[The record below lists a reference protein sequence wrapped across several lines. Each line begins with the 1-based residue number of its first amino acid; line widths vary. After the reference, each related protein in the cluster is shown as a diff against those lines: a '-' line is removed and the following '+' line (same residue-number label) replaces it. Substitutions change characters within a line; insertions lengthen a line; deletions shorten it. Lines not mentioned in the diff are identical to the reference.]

1 MYESQVT
8 LIMDTICPWTYIG
21 KKRLD
26 EALKQ
31 FRASPS
37 ADSISFDLQF
47 SSYQPSPNRPETI
60 PDRAAYALQEKHSD
74 NEDAQKLFE
83 EHMLS
88 LAKPLDAPIAFTGPT
103 GNSFPAHRII
113 QQIQESHGAEV
124 TNKLVDA
131 LFRLYFAEGRHPGE
145 DEMLI
150 EACVEAGVDE
160 KEAKSLVENKAKG
173 ERKTKEDIRS
183 IGMDI
188 DSVPTVIIEGR
199 RRDLTLTGLKEIS
212 EYVKAMETIKK
223 EST

>member
-8 LIMDTICPWTYIG
+8 FVMDTICPWTYLA

-26 EALKQ
+26 HALDQ
-31 FRASPS
+31 VRSS
-37 ADSISFDLQF
+37 SSSTISFTLHF
-47 SSYQPSPNRPETI
+47 SPFQPSPNREATI
-60 PDRAAYALQEKHSD
+60 PDRAAHALHYKHND
-74 NEDAQKLFE
+74 NAAAQQIFQA
-83 EHMLS
+83 HMLS
-88 LAKPLDAPIAFTGPT
+88 LAEPLNVPLGFTGPT
-103 GNSFPAHRII
+103 GNSFPAHRVI
-113 QQIQESHGAEV
+113 QQVQEAYGTDT

-131 LFRLYFAEGRHPGE
+131 IFRLYFAEGRHPGE

-160 KEAKSLVENKAKG
+160 KEAKSLVEDKEKG
-173 ERKTKEDIRS
+173 ERDTKEKIRS

-199 RRDLTLTGLKEIS
+199 RRDLTLTGLKEVA
-212 EYVKAMETIKK
+212 EYVKAFGTITK

>member
-1 MYESQVT
+1 
-8 LIMDTICPWTYIG
+8 
-21 KKRLD
+21 
-26 EALKQ
+26 
-31 FRASPS
+31 
-37 ADSISFDLQF
+37 
-47 SSYQPSPNRPETI
+47 
-60 PDRAAYALQEKHSD
+60 
-74 NEDAQKLFE
+74 
-83 EHMLS
+83 MLS
-88 LAKPLDAPIAFTGPT
+88 LAKPLYIPIAFAGPT

-145 DEMLI
+145 DE
-150 EACVEAGVDE
+150 
-160 KEAKSLVENKAKG
+160 KEAKSLVENKSKG

-199 RRDLTLTGLKEIS
+199 RRDLTLTGLKEAS
-212 EYVKAMETIKK
+212 EYIKAMETIKK